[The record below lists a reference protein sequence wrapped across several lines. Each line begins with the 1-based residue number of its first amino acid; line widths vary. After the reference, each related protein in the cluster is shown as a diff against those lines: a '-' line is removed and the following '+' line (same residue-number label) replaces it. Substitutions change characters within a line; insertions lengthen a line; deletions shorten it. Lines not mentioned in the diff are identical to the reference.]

1 MKPQMIEGNLLDQHV
16 DVIVNAWNRKILPW
30 WLLLPQGISGAIKK
44 RGGLARFERLISR
57 GTLYLIVPLRDI
69 RSIQTRI
76 PGTRNEY
83 MSPEYSH
90 QQVIS
95 VSDDRDM
102 ETATQ

>member
-1 MKPQMIEGNLLDQHV
+1 MFSAIETMLSILNEVLAAYLLHPSD
-16 DVIVNAWNRKILPW
+16 
-30 WLLLPQGISGAIKK
+30 
-44 RGGLARFERLISR
+44 
-57 GTLYLIVPLRDI
+57 DI
-69 RSIQTRI
+69 RSIHVTIRI

-102 ETATQ
+102 ETATQNLSGSKYDPVLY